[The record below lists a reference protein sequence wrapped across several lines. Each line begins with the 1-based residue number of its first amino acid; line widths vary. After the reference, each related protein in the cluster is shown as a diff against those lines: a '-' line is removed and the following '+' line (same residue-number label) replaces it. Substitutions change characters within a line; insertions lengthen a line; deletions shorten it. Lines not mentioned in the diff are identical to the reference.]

1 MALARPQIYV
11 YNLLITVACV
21 KIAVRCPKLKPIPE
35 EAMRKSLILAITA
48 IGGGVG
54 YAAGVTDVATGP
66 TTDDSSTWR
75 WHVSSILASQGS
87 ATSNAVE
94 VGVLGAEAFNQR
106 YERYTPLGLP
116 QPRGDLR

>member
-1 MALARPQIYV
+1 
-11 YNLLITVACV
+11 
-21 KIAVRCPKLKPIPE
+21 
-35 EAMRKSLILAITA
+35 MRKSLILALTA

-54 YAAGVTDVATGP
+54 YAAGVTEVATGP

-75 WHVSSILASQGS
+75 WHVSSILASQGNTNS
-87 ATSNAVE
+87 HGMET